1 MAANPLSE
9 LLYYKSPQTARRFN
23 WTKVFQADRCLNH
36 SRSRD
41 YLPCM
46 RFGFGRS
53 AQRPVFLLSFFLV
66 TFIAGCSAGSGDGL
80 NISGRP
86 LSETADV
93 PLAATLESIQSNVF
107 DPSCI
112 VCHAGANAP
121 QGLRLDAP
129 NSFTN
134 LVGIRSRENGSVL
147 RVAPG
152 EPNNSYLVRKLEGT
166 ASVGERMPLGGP
178 PIPQS
183 TIDFVRQWITDGAL
197 ADSTAP
203 SGSAPLIVS
212 LTPMPDSVGAFP
224 AEIIVGFDRDMDAST
239 INAMTFELMRSGGD
253 GQFDDGNEEAILA
266 PSISLSSMNA
276 RVAIMDLAGVAPVLD
291 RYQVTLRGTGANVML
306 SVVGTALDGEYTGSL
321 PSGDGLE
328 GGDFVVVF
336 DVQGLQ
342 PSLDSIQANIFSPTC
357 AVAGCHT
364 GPTGPNLPSGM
375 DLSSAN
381 ASFASLVNVASVES
395 PTTRRVAAGD
405 ANNSYLI
412 HKLEGSA
419 AVGARMPFGGP
430 FLEQSN
436 IDVIRLWIDSG
447 AAR

>member
-1 MAANPLSE
+1 
-9 LLYYKSPQTARRFN
+9 
-23 WTKVFQADRCLNH
+23 
-36 SRSRD
+36 
-41 YLPCM
+41 
-46 RFGFGRS
+46 
-53 AQRPVFLLSFFLV
+53 
-66 TFIAGCSAGSGDGL
+66 
-80 NISGRP
+80 
-86 LSETADV
+86 
-93 PLAATLESIQSNVF
+93 
-107 DPSCI
+107 
-112 VCHAGANAP
+112 
-121 QGLRLDAP
+121 
-129 NSFTN
+129 
-134 LVGIRSRENGSVL
+134 
-147 RVAPG
+147 
-152 EPNNSYLVRKLEGT
+152 
-166 ASVGERMPLGGP
+166 MPLGGP
-178 PIPQS
+178 PIPQP

-253 GQFDDGNEEAILA
+253 GQFADGNEEAIVA
-266 PSISLSSMNA
+266 SSVSLSSMNA

-291 RYQVTLRGTGANVML
+291 RYQVRLRGSGANVML

-342 PSLDSIQANIFSPTC
+342 PSLESIQANIFSPTC

-395 PTTRRVAAGD
+395 PTTLRVAAGD

-430 FLEQSN
+430 FLDQST